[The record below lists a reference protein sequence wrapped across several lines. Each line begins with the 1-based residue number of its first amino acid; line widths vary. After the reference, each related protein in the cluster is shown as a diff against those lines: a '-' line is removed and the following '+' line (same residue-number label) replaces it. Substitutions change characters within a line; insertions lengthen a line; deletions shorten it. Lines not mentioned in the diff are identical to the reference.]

1 MVIFVFILLLIVFLK
16 HKQRG
21 DLMTSSLNLSHS
33 LANITAEKDKDK
45 KSKDKK
51 NKRRSLLDTTSKLLK
66 GLELTASM
74 GASTL
79 GDSKKEVEVSGPL
92 HLVRLEE
99 EKQKKRPNVPSTPR
113 QVLHAGWLCSIKP
126 KKRKRS
132 KHNFPNKQRVPKKYW
147 CRLEVSYLSLLS
159 FVFLSLF
166 LFLFSRFL
174 FFLSLFSLSLF
185 SFSTFLCLSFFS
197 FSLVRLFSS
206 FTFSLFPLFF
216 LLFPCFSFLLFY
228 FSPLFLS
235 LFPLFIFSFSPFLL
249 SLTHSFNYQGYLFC
263 ILCNGGE

>member
-1 MVIFVFILLLIVFLK
+1 MT
-16 HKQRG
+16 
-21 DLMTSSLNLSHS
+21 TSSLNLSHS
-33 LANITAEKDKDK
+33 LANIAAEKDKDK

-74 GASTL
+74 GAGASTTL

-113 QVLHAGWLCSIKP
+113 QVIHAGWLYSIKP

-147 CRLEVSYLSLLS
+147 CRLEAPISL
-159 FVFLSLF
+159 
-166 LFLFSRFL
+166 
-174 FFLSLFSLSLF
+174 
-185 SFSTFLCLSFFS
+185 
-197 FSLVRLFSS
+197 
-206 FTFSLFPLFF
+206 
-216 LLFPCFSFLLFY
+216 
-228 FSPLFLS
+228 LFLS
-235 LFPLFIFSFSPFLL
+235 LFFSFLFLSLFVVSSSFISFSSFLFLGFSFSFCLSLALVLLFSLL
-249 SLTHSFNYQGYLFC
+249 SFSFSVT
-263 ILCNGGE
+263 